1 MALSRCYLA
10 SPFGFSEAGRAYYY
24 GTLVPALS
32 EVVEVVDPWA
42 ISDPDEFARAAEGGT
57 LSRFVL
63 EVGRRNTQAI
73 RGCARLVACLDG
85 PDVDSGT
92 ASEVGYASALGIRCL
107 GLRTDLRETGER
119 GAIVNL
125 QVQSFIVQSG
135 GRVTASLEELLEEL
149 ARD

>member
-1 MALSRCYLA
+1 MDLRRCYVA

-24 GTLVPALS
+24 GTLVPALA

-42 ISDPDEFARAAEGGT
+42 ISAANEFERAAAEGT
-57 LSRFVL
+57 LASLVL
-63 EVGRRNTQAI
+63 EVGRRNAEAI
-73 RGCARLVACLDG
+73 RGCTVLVACLDG
-85 PDVDSGT
+85 SDVNSGT
-92 ASEVGYASALGIRCL
+92 AAEVGYAAALGVRCL

-125 QVQSFIVQSG
+125 QVQSFIVHSG